1 MLNIEIVRNL
11 RVITAVE
18 ESDGR
23 DSSVVRRPIEI
34 VSNLR
39 HNQGRTVRRPL
50 NGMGLKGK
58 VAPPGIEPRASGLS
72 RQCSA
77 TELRRPDGDHPPS
90 KPLLA
95 YFKRLLR
102 IRVLLAVCVG

>member
-1 MLNIEIVRNL
+1 MAYRVNVNVRNL
-11 RVITAVE
+11 SVITAVE

-34 VSNLR
+34 MSNPR
-39 HNQGRTVRRPL
+39 HNLGRTVCRPL

-58 VAPPGIEPRASGLS
+58 VAPPGIKPRASGLS

-77 TELRRPDGDHPPS
+77 TEL
-90 KPLLA
+90 
-95 YFKRLLR
+95 
-102 IRVLLAVCVG
+102 

>member
-1 MLNIEIVRNL
+1 MII
-11 RVITAVE
+11 AVE

-34 VSNLR
+34 VSNSR
-39 HNQGRTVRRPL
+39 HNQGRTVHRPL

-77 TELRRPDGDHPPS
+77 TELRCPDGNLPPS

-95 YFKRLLR
+95 YFEQLLR
-102 IRVLLAVCVG
+102 IRVQLAVCVE

>member
-1 MLNIEIVRNL
+1 MRNL
-11 RVITAVE
+11 SVITAVE

-58 VAPPGIEPRASGLS
+58 L
-72 RQCSA
+72 
-77 TELRRPDGDHPPS
+77 
-90 KPLLA
+90 
-95 YFKRLLR
+95 
-102 IRVLLAVCVG
+102 VLLAIALEWTTVLHTK

>member
-1 MLNIEIVRNL
+1 MSENDFMYEIVRNL
-11 RVITAVE
+11 SVITAVE

-50 NGMGLKGK
+50 NGMGLKGMPFK
-58 VAPPGIEPRASGLS
+58 GL
-72 RQCSA
+72 R
-77 TELRRPDGDHPPS
+77 TVRP
-90 KPLLA
+90 
-95 YFKRLLR
+95 
-102 IRVLLAVCVG
+102 

>member
-1 MLNIEIVRNL
+1 MRNL
-11 RVITAVE
+11 SVITAVE

-34 VSNLR
+34 VSNPR

-58 VAPPGIEPRASGLS
+58 VAPPGIEPRPSFPFKPMPFKGL
-72 RQCSA
+72 R
-77 TELRRPDGDHPPS
+77 TVRP
-90 KPLLA
+90 
-95 YFKRLLR
+95 
-102 IRVLLAVCVG
+102 

>member
-1 MLNIEIVRNL
+1 MRNL
-11 RVITAVE
+11 SVITAVE

-58 VAPPGIEPRASGLS
+58 EN
-72 RQCSA
+72 
-77 TELRRPDGDHPPS
+77 
-90 KPLLA
+90 
-95 YFKRLLR
+95 
-102 IRVLLAVCVG
+102 

>member
-1 MLNIEIVRNL
+1 MQKSMDIKKNL
-11 RVITAVE
+11 SVITAVE

-23 DSSVVRRPIEI
+23 DSSVVRRPIET
-34 VSNLR
+34 VSNPR

-77 TELRRPDGDHPPS
+77 TELRRPDGNQPPS

-95 YFKRLLR
+95 LISLL
-102 IRVLLAVCVG
+102 